1 MAFASST
8 IRSKR
13 SATGPPSEQLAL
25 LQGGGRGGV
34 PDSGV
39 RRSKRLL
46 SCHDSDQLVGYSGGA
61 LVIGKHDVQRVVPS
75 LKGWSTKMLKAR
87 ESLEITYGGF
97 GLGQL
102 DAPLCQ
108 ENNRPG
114 VSIGQQLIVGN
125 RSKVGGEKNNS
136 SFSSPRHY

>member
-46 SCHDSDQLVGYSGGA
+46 SCHDSDQLVGYSGGVSMA
-61 LVIGKHDVQRVVPS
+61 LRACTLSNRVASGRPTLEPGLCFFILVIYLFICVLVCCSG
-75 LKGWSTKMLKAR
+75 LKLAN
-87 ESLEITYGGF
+87 F
-97 GLGQL
+97 LGVHAL
-102 DAPLCQ
+102 PILV
-108 ENNRPG
+108 RW
-114 VSIGQQLIVGN
+114 L
-125 RSKVGGEKNNS
+125 
-136 SFSSPRHY
+136 